1 MPRKNF
7 NSKPK
12 KASQMKLNGR
22 WAMISF
28 MTNFCTM
35 AKKKLN
41 ANSTKAFLEK
51 KRKKKLQKSSHFKE
65 STFGKSHAIK
75 RSL

>member
-1 MPRKNF
+1 
-7 NSKPK
+7 
-12 KASQMKLNGR
+12 
-22 WAMISF
+22 MISF